1 MRMRTGARRPVRI
14 ALWVA
19 GGVVVLLVV
28 AQLVLPA
35 IAARIARDQ
44 IGKYGSVRSV
54 SLRTFPAIELLW
66 GRADS
71 AEVHAG
77 DLRLSVSQLD
87 SLMPRLRGV
96 EHLDMNADSLRV
108 GQFTLQRAAIRKRGD
123 AIEVRGT
130 IDQADVQSALPAGTQ
145 AQLVENTQ
153 GGVEVRVRGSLFGF
167 GATVSATLGAAN
179 GKLVAQPRGIPFA
192 GLARLTLFSDRRLH
206 VESAELS
213 RDGSGTEGAYVVTV
227 RARLV

>member
-1 MRMRTGARRPVRI
+1 VRI

-28 AQLVLPA
+28 LQLVLPG

-44 IGKYGSVRSV
+44 IGKYGVVRSV
-54 SLRTFPAIELLW
+54 SLRAFPAIELLW

-71 AEVHAG
+71 AEVHAE

-87 SLMPRLRGV
+87 SLMPRMRGV
-96 EHLDMNADSLRV
+96 EHLDMHARSLHV
-108 GQFTLQRAAIRKRGD
+108 GQFGLQDVAVKKRGTR
-123 AIEVRGT
+123 IELSGT
-130 IDQADVQSALPAGTQ
+130 IDGADVQSALPAGTQ
-145 AQLVENTQ
+145 AQLVENAR

-167 GATVSATLGAAN
+167 GATLSASLGAHE
-179 GKLVAQPRGIPFA
+179 GKLVAQPKGIPFA
-192 GLARLTLFSDRRLH
+192 GLARLTLFSDKRLY
-206 VESAELS
+206 VEAVDL
-213 RDGSGTEGAYVVTV
+213 RGDHGAPDGSYAVTL